1 MIVEEIKKANVQALK
16 DKNVVLRNIYSVV
29 LNKIMLESIKKR
41 EKGEEIT
48 DPDVV
53 QILQKTIKELT
64 EEKENY
70 LKVSN
75 TVEAGN
81 IDVQIDCLKGYLPEM
96 LSEEKIKEIIL
107 GLEDNSIGS
116 VMKYFK
122 QEYNG
127 KCDMNTVRNVLANLK

>member
-1 MIVEEIKKANVQALK
+1 MITDEIKKANIQELK
-16 DKNVVLRNIYSVV
+16 DKDIVSRNNYYVI

-53 QILQKTIKELT
+53 QILQKSVKEL
-64 EEKENY
+64 EEERENY
-70 LKVSN
+70 LKVNN
-75 TVEAGN
+75 TEEAEN
-81 IDVQIDCLKGYLPEM
+81 SKRQIEIVKSYLPEM
-96 LSEEKIKEIIL
+96 LSEEKIKEIIST
-107 GLEDNSIGS
+107 LEDKSIGS

-127 KCDMNTVRNVLANLK
+127 KCDMNTVRKVLASFQ

>member
-81 IDVQIDCLKGYLPEM
+81 MDVQIDCLKGYLPEM

-107 GLEDNSIGS
+107 GLEDKSIGS
-116 VMKYFK
+116 VMKFFK

>member
-1 MIVEEIKKANVQALK
+1 MIVEKIKKANVQALK

-107 GLEDNSIGS
+107 GLEDKSIGS
-116 VMKYFK
+116 VMKFFK

>member
-41 EKGEEIT
+41 EKGEEIN

-107 GLEDNSIGS
+107 GLEDKSIGS
-116 VMKYFK
+116 VMKFFK

>member
-16 DKNVVLRNIYSVV
+16 DKNAVLRNIYSVV

-107 GLEDNSIGS
+107 GLEDKSIGS
-116 VMKYFK
+116 VMKFFK
-122 QEYNG
+122 QECNG

>member
-107 GLEDNSIGS
+107 GLEDKSIGS
-116 VMKYFK
+116 VMKFFK
-122 QEYNG
+122 QECNG